1 MVDAKYPLRNV
12 TPDALSAYLEEVRRT
27 RLLTPEEENV
37 LGHRVTQ
44 GDETAVQQLVE
55 HNLRFVVQVARKY
68 QGYGVPL
75 ADLINEGNIGLLHA
89 ARKFDPIHGTRFI
102 TYAVWWIRQ
111 AIMQALAEGG
121 AAVRLP
127 IKQAEVLAK
136 VRRTLAELQQQQGE
150 EPTVA
155 EVAAALDMPVEQIE
169 ALLRAARPHLSLD
182 APIYEEGGA
191 PRLNLLHLE
200 QLPSSEDVY
209 VQASLIQEVRA
220 LLEQLEPR
228 EAAILRARFGFE
240 GPPKNRAEI
249 GRELGLSRERIRQLE
264 ARAQAKLLAL
274 AREKALEHYLN

>member
-89 ARKFDPIHGTRFI
+89 ARKFDPIYGTRFI

-136 VRRTLAELQQQQGE
+136 VRRTLAEMQQQQGG

-182 APIYEEGGA
+182 APIYEEGGT

-209 VQASLIQEVRA
+209 VQASLVQEVRA

>member
-1 MVDAKYPLRNV
+1 MVDAKYPLRRV

-27 RLLTPEEENV
+27 RLLTPEEESV
-37 LGHRVTQ
+37 LGHQVTQ
-44 GDETAVQQLVE
+44 GDETAVKQLVE

-89 ARKFDPIHGTRFI
+89 ARKFDPVHGTRFI

-136 VRRTLAELQQQQGE
+136 VRRTLAEMQQQQGE
-150 EPTVA
+150 EPSVA

-182 APIYEEGGA
+182 TPIYEEGGA
-191 PRLNLLHLE
+191 SRLNLLHLE
-200 QLPSSEDVY
+200 HLPSSEDVY
-209 VQASLIQEVRA
+209 VQASLVQEVRA